1 MAAIQSVKSG
11 NWSDPTVWSTGT
23 IPGTADDVTINS
35 GHTIVYDYTYDGT
48 NTWINKIAAIYGTLY
63 FSRSVSTQLV
73 VASPTGIYVNG
84 GTLDC
89 GTESDPI
96 PDTITHKIYMKSTAD
111 GQGFLNDGATNTTI
125 TFCGSSSYYGN
136 VRDST
141 LYADGD
147 GTTTIKVTGDVTGWK
162 IGQELVIH
170 KNQMYSNWAT
180 DSVLVTIS
188 SVGSYNGSYTTLV
201 VSTAISSDFKAGGCV
216 ANLSRNIEIGKFGAL
231 RNINQASSQ
240 KPGITLNFTQ
250 KFNNVSIIGLYLYNC
265 YANNVVAEFKNC
277 VFRNSAY
284 NFWISN
290 PGSYSPTNLI
300 FDNNIIFTPS
310 HALFY
315 FLQTYQKF
323 EVNNLLVIASAG
335 GIISSNFTIKNS
347 KFIGSN
353 FCFGSPSFQFITC
366 LNVEDCLI
374 KSCCNVFSIVDTK
387 ETYIKNCIIDKCYDL
402 VT

>member
-96 PDTITHKIYMKSTAD
+96 PDTITHKIYAKCTSQ
-111 GQGFLNDGATNTTI
+111 GQMFLNDGATNTTI

-147 GTTTIKVTGDVTGWK
+147 GTTTIKVTGDITGWRV
-162 IGQELVIH
+162 GLELVIH
-170 KNQMYSNWAT
+170 KNVNYPDGGSWT
-180 DSVLVTIS
+180 TESILVTIS
-188 SVGSYNGSYTTLV
+188 SVGSYNGSYTALV
-201 VSTAISSDFKAGGCV
+201 VSSTVSSAFKAGGCV
-216 ANLSRNIEIGKFGAL
+216 ANLSRNIEIGRFDSL
-231 RNINQASSQ
+231 RGINQTS
-240 KPGITLNFTQ
+240 PYRPRILLNCTQ
-250 KFNNVSIIGLYLYNC
+250 YFSDVSFIGLYEYDVYTSTLAIIKNS
-265 YANNVVAEFKNC
+265 VA
-277 VFRNSAY
+277 RNSTY
-284 NFWISN
+284 PFWFTQFYK
-290 PGSYSPTNLI
+290 PNLL
-300 FDNNIIFTPS
+300 FDNNIMFS
-310 HALFY
+310 NSSGFN
-315 FLQTYQKF
+315 YQMLAQPEF
-323 EVNNLLVIASAG
+323 IINNLLVIASTG
-335 GIISSNFTIKNS
+335 GFVGIDLIVRNS
-347 KFIGSN
+347 KFIGSGI
-353 FCFGSPSFQFITC
+353 CFGSPSNQFI
-366 LNVEDCLI
+366 NSIRIEDSFINGCYAL
-374 KSCCNVFSIVDTK
+374 FSTADPKTAS
-387 ETYIKNCIIDKCYDL
+387 IKNCVITKCYTL
-402 VT
+402 AS